1 MKDEKKVLIIIG
13 IVIAIVIAVSL
24 YCIKR
29 IPTETITLEEFQKN
43 TQNCGYEYVDNCVT
57 IPVEELGKSGTAYI
71 KDQIGVEF
79 TECISDSIALSLY
92 SNYAYCYMDFK
103 QSGYSE
109 NFLSLKHYGTYTMET
124 QGMYMHI
131 TRIKNTVMNVQ
142 VPIEEKPIVV
152 KFMKD
157 LKYLN

>member
-1 MKDEKKVLIIIG
+1 M
-13 IVIAIVIAVSL
+13 
-24 YCIKR
+24 
-29 IPTETITLEEFQKN
+29 
-43 TQNCGYEYVDNCVT
+43 
-57 IPVEELGKSGTAYI
+57 EELGKSGTAYI

-79 TECISDSIALSLY
+79 TEWIFWKFSQPKVLWNVYIG
-92 SNYAYCYMDFK
+92 N
-103 QSGYSE
+103 
-109 NFLSLKHYGTYTMET
+109 
-124 QGMYMHI
+124 MHI

>member
-79 TECISDSIALSLY
+79 TEWI
-92 SNYAYCYMDFK
+92 F
-103 QSGYSE
+103 
-109 NFLSLKHYGTYTMET
+109 
-124 QGMYMHI
+124 
-131 TRIKNTVMNVQ
+131 
-142 VPIEEKPIVV
+142 
-152 KFMKD
+152 
-157 LKYLN
+157 